1 MRKSWKYHVE
11 GVGAEGATFECK
23 GTTLCE
29 FQHTFTVAM
38 EDAFHQLTNGRA
50 VYGSPG
56 VGCRGPYDIRKIT
69 IEQVK
74 Q

>member
-1 MRKSWKYHVE
+1 MRKPYHFTVD
-11 GVGAEGATFECK
+11 GHGAEGTTFRAS

-29 FQHTFTVAM
+29 FARVFDEVMRDT
-38 EDAFHQLTNGRA
+38 FHQLTSGKA

-56 VGCRGPYDIRKIT
+56 VGCRGPYAIKRVL
-69 IEQVK
+69 IEEQM